1 MTGERR
7 TGLYRILAA
16 QVRAEQRP
24 VGNVDTGGA
33 CAQLAC
39 DSGRVTAYRP
49 RPGPAARDVFAGWS
63 TAALDEIAP
72 VDVPGVAADPPRG
85 RVEMVDG
92 RGIFVR
98 CTADE
103 SEMDRADSDL
113 SPDAWYV
120 HGLAGSSTNWTSLAG
135 AMAARATGYLVDLP
149 GHGRSDPPPR
159 GRYSIRDNADLV
171 ASLIHRRSGRPVHL
185 VGNSLGG
192 IVATRVAA
200 RHRDLVASLTLISPA
215 VPDLR
220 LTRDRGADPI
230 LGLLLLPGT
239 AGLAERHLGAM
250 SPMARAR
257 GMGQLCYGNPQLLS
271 EADYEVA
278 AADLAWRSDL
288 PWAHSATVGSLRA
301 LMRSYLHPRSSFRD
315 DAAKISAPTLII
327 WGTRDALV
335 DVRLARMAASWFARS
350 SLLIAPGVGHTAQ
363 MEDPVMTARAVA
375 RLWAPPGAPHAGP
388 TAAVATS
395 VV

>member
-1 MTGERR
+1 VHNSWFDRG
-7 TGLYRILAA
+7 
-16 QVRAEQRP
+16 RAR
-24 VGNVDTGGA
+24 
-33 CAQLAC
+33 
-39 DSGRVTAYRP
+39 AYRP
-49 RPGPAARDVFAGWS
+49 RPGPAARDVFASWT

-72 VDVPGVAADPPRG
+72 IDVPGIAADPPNG

-92 RGIFVR
+92 RAIFVR
-98 CTADE
+98 CTSDE
-103 SEMDRADSDL
+103 CEPDRAVSQR

-135 AMAARATGYLVDLP
+135 AMATRATGYLVDLP

-159 GRYSIRDNADLV
+159 GRYSIGDNADLL
-171 ASLIHRRSGRPVHL
+171 ATLIRWRSGRPVHL

-192 IVATRVAA
+192 IVTTRVAA
-200 RHRDLVASLTLISPA
+200 RRPDLVASLTLISPA
-215 VPDLR
+215 VSDLR

-301 LMRSYLHPRSSFRD
+301 LMRSYLHPRSSFRA

-335 DVRLARMAASWFARS
+335 DVRLARAAAAWFARS

-363 MEDPVMTARAVA
+363 MEDPVTTARALS
-375 RLWAPPGAPHAGP
+375 RLWASQGAPHAGP